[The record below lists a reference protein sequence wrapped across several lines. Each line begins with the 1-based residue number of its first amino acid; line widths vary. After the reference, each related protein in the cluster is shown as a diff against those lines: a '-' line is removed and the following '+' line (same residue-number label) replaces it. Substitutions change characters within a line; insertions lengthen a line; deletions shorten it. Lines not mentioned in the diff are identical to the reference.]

1 MKSLKL
7 IVGLGNPGTK
17 YKNTKHNIGFKIVES
32 LGKAHRIKINRELA
46 LSQVGTGNIKS
57 SDIVLAKPQTYVN
70 NSGKAVKKLLD
81 VFSFS
86 VENLVVV
93 HDDIDL
99 EKGALKIKQR
109 GGDGGHNG
117 LKSIISELQSDN
129 FLRIRLGIG
138 RPDTKEDIADYVLSA
153 FGEEDKEWLQSL
165 ADRAIKVVETLLTSG
180 ITAALNEF
188 NRRS

>member
-1 MKSLKL
+1 MLDGVFVL
-7 IVGLGNPGTK
+7 
-17 YKNTKHNIGFKIVES
+17 
-32 LGKAHRIKINRELA
+32 RIED
-46 LSQVGTGNIKS
+46 T
-57 SDIVLAKPQTYVN
+57 DIVRSNEESVKAIIDALEWLGINWDEGPYFQSKRRDLYL
-70 NSGKAVKKLLD
+70 GAVKKLLD

-129 FLRIRLGIG
+129 FLRVRLGIG

-180 ITAALNEF
+180 ITATLNEF